1 MFTFIRNLSTEAP
14 MSQLRGTI
22 KTFQPNSNTPTFGFL
37 IYDPTEKGDW
47 YVDVLKQQESS
58 ATAFVIYS
66 SSV

>member
-1 MFTFIRNLSTEAP
+1 MFTFIRNLSMEAP

-22 KTFQPNSNTPTFGFL
+22 KTFQPNSNTPTFSFL

-47 YVDVLKQQESS
+47 YVDVLKQQESD
-58 ATAFVIYS
+58 TAFVIYR

>member
-1 MFTFIRNLSTEAP
+1 MFTFIRNLSMEAP

-47 YVDVLKQQESS
+47 YVDVLKQQESD
-58 ATAFVIYS
+58 TAFVIYR